1 MERSKFLRAL
11 GALLMILA
19 LVLPVAPVVASEDAP
34 VAMDD
39 QGIELRA
46 AHLAPGF
53 DAADCA
59 RIVPEGQFKVFL
71 TVQSNTGVDIP
82 NGVGKINV
90 TQPNPTTGILDLV
103 ALPMNNGDL
112 EGRANDGTI
121 PGGCTPALPDGH
133 PNDMESPALASG
145 SAVSIL
151 LTAPG
156 FVPRT
161 ITSFVGPQGIGDLP
175 LAVLG
180 DPPALI
186 PQPPGGCVA
195 GDNAGC
201 LVSLGTFQ
209 LQPLAAPAQRG
220 VVAGSVFT
228 STGQPLDGAVV
239 VLADASG
246 QVHTRISGTDCGGAP
261 LPGTGFYCFSS
272 SRAGAIIA
280 APNTPPAPF
289 PSPNQGAVLDANGR
303 PVPEAF
309 DGLGLPIGPA
319 TIGVVNNQP
328 VNCPPAGAPANAA
341 CGFLIS
347 TVTVNVAAGTVTGQD
362 IPLGNK
368 FTPSRA
374 AAGAGAVGYVQN
386 LTGRGVG
393 GVTVFACPGADVAN
407 CGVPSAGIPLGVLPA
422 VPAPGTL
429 TAVTTPETGLWVM
442 EGLTP
447 ATAYT
452 FSIAGPGINPGT
464 VTANR
469 IVGANVRPVRILG
482 GVATTAITRT
492 TGAAG
497 TWIDPNWIVAQ
508 GGFALQQPLPPSG
521 GGTIRGQVTDSQG
534 APFTGPGA
542 VAILWRRTD
551 RKIVAATDAGPNV
564 PTMPQFNRNVLNFP
578 EPPVVRASPI
588 DANGVYCFGAG
599 CPALIAANVQPP
611 LVPDEYLVT
620 ILDERAIPACTIG
633 FLAPAGGIP
642 PAPCGNLPAT
652 SPPILLT
659 ANAIVPPVNFTLVP
673 ALAPGSPPPS
683 PLSGGTVNV
692 FGFAWDMSVP
702 GGRPIQGLSVYA
714 VPVGPAF
721 PPPSF
726 AGGLVPDIPTVAA
739 LNTTPIIFSGP
750 PWVTGSAGG
759 TTGPILSSVRTPVP
773 GGYVVPPFPNSDPTG
788 RWEVDGLAIGQRYLM
803 IVELPQ
809 GYNQC
814 APGYHDLDVN
824 SAAVTPLFSPF
835 GGFNTTPSTVYRCA
849 TDLGVIGVSGPTAGL
864 AAGLTAGQ
872 VLTTPWIYG
881 GTFGFSAQNLEPIEP
896 GEIDRRLEQVIP
908 LVSNGGPP
916 AAMGGVDIQ
925 TMEIYVTNA
934 GPMRTIAEVRFYASD
949 GKGSAAVLAG
959 TQQADLVPGG
969 GRVFRAPEMPGG
981 FVGWAGIWSF
991 DADGPAQIFG
1001 QSSLVAVVNTSVRSA
1016 GDAMTESSGLSREEF
1031 VFPQALASVPL
1042 IYRGYGGTENK
1053 WGTLLTITNM
1063 GRAGNV
1069 VLQLQTADRAGRG
1082 EARRCAPCL
1091 ITKYVNAGGQINI
1104 NFGANDD
1111 PDISMLPDGT
1121 TFTAT
1126 LTAGGPVAV
1135 FPGVFPGAVA
1145 PILTTGYTIQTIH
1158 YTPQGRMATSGR
1170 GQQRFGTS
1178 AGQGSAQLENTG
1190 GLFAPLVFNN
1200 SNRWDSGLVI
1210 AGAQTSGSQAA
1221 VLTVTFYKEDGE
1233 FVCDVSDRVSS
1244 SSPIW
1249 YLYLPALQCI
1259 PPNYRGTAVIRSTI
1273 GSSTDQPFVQ
1283 IPPSI
1288 YGVVQHVNY
1297 DRNAA
1302 IAYDM
1307 IGAATAGLRTDAL
1320 GELPCVSLGYVTCAW
1335 VADFKKSGSI
1345 NAEGNI
1351 GMQTGIRIMNVDP
1364 LLTGAPAGVT
1374 VNYIDNSGVIWSE
1387 GTEQF
1392 VVPVFGT
1399 HTIFPLYNG
1408 RLPDFFRGT
1417 ARITSAQNSIVVIA
1431 NVVDYAV
1438 NGRDAA
1444 GAYNAQYNSGRT
1456 Y

>member
-19 LVLPVAPVVASEDAP
+19 IVLPVAPVVASEDAP
-34 VAMDD
+34 AAMDD
-39 QGIELRA
+39 QGVELQA
-46 AHLAPGF
+46 SHLSAGF
-53 DAADCA
+53 DNAECA
-59 RIVPEGQFKVFL
+59 RIVPDGQIKLFL

-82 NGVGKINV
+82 NGVGKVLARPPGNADPAQL
-90 TQPNPTTGILDLV
+90 T
-103 ALPMNNGDL
+103 AFPMNNGDL
-112 EGRANDGTI
+112 EGRANDGNL

-133 PNDMESPALASG
+133 PNDMESPALDSG
-145 SAVSIL
+145 AAVSIL

-156 FVPRT
+156 FVPRV
-161 ITSFVGPQGIGDLP
+161 ITSFTLPGFGDVP
-175 LAVLG
+175 IAVLA
-180 DPPALI
+180 DTALLGLL
-186 PQPPGGCVA
+186 PTGCQL
-195 GDNAGC
+195 GDNSGC
-201 LVSLGTFQ
+201 LISLGTFQ

-228 STGQPLDGAVV
+228 STGQPLDGSVV
-239 VLADASG
+239 VLVDASG
-246 QVHTRISGTDCGGAP
+246 QVHTRRSGTDCAGAP

-272 SRAGAIIA
+272 SRAGALVGNPVTGSQI
-280 APNTPPAPF
+280 PGFPF
-289 PSPNQGAVLDANGR
+289 PSPNQGAVLDANGN
-303 PVPEAF
+303 PVASAF
-309 DGLGLPIGPA
+309 DGLGLPVGPA

-368 FTPSRA
+368 FTPARA
-374 AAGAGAVGYVQN
+374 AVGAGAVGYVQN

-393 GVTVFACPGADVAN
+393 GITVFACPGADVAG
-407 CGVPSAGIPLGVLPA
+407 CGVAPVGFPAGVLP
-422 VPAPGTL
+422 PTPTTLGTL
-429 TAVTTPETGLWVM
+429 TAVTTPDTGLWVM
-442 EGLTP
+442 ENLTP
-447 ATAYT
+447 GVAYT
-452 FSIAGPGINPGT
+452 FAIAGPGINPGT
-464 VTANR
+464 VSANQ
-469 IVGANVRPVRILG
+469 IVGANVRPVRIVG
-482 GVATTAITRT
+482 GVATTSITRT

-508 GGFALQQPLPPSG
+508 GGFPLQQPLPPTGAGS
-521 GGTIRGQVTDSQG
+521 IRGQVTDSQG

-564 PTMPQFNRNVLNFP
+564 PTIPAFNRNVIQFP

-588 DANGVYCFGAG
+588 DANGIYCFGAG
-599 CPALIAANVQPP
+599 CPALIAANLQPP

-620 ILDERAIPACTIG
+620 ILDERALPACTAG

-642 PAPCGNLPAT
+642 PAPCGMLPAT

-659 ANAIVPPVNFTLVP
+659 ANSIVPPVNFTLVP
-673 ALAPGSPPPS
+673 ALAPGSPPPG
-683 PLSGGTVNV
+683 PLGLGTVNV

-702 GGRPIQGLSVYA
+702 GGRPIQGLTVYA
-714 VPVGPAF
+714 VPVGPAI

-726 AGGLVPDIPTVAA
+726 AGGLVPDIPTIAA
-739 LNTTPIIFSGP
+739 LNTTPIIFAGP
-750 PWVTGSAGG
+750 PWVTGSGAVN
-759 TTGPILSSVRTPVP
+759 GPILSSVRTPVP

-788 RWEVDGLAIGQRYLM
+788 RWEVDGLAFGQRYLL

-814 APGYHDLDVN
+814 APGMFDLDTN
-824 SAAVTPLFSPF
+824 SQGITPLLSPF
-835 GGFNTTPSTVYRCA
+835 GGFSTVPSTVLRCV
-849 TDLGVIGVSGPTAGL
+849 TDLGAVGVSGPTAGL
-864 AAGLTAGQ
+864 AGALAGG
-872 VLTTPWIYG
+872 VVVTTPWIYG

-969 GRVFRAPEMPGG
+969 GRAFRAPEMPGG
-981 FVGWAGIWSF
+981 FVGWAGIWTF

-1001 QSSLVAVVNTSVRSA
+1001 ESSLVAVVNTSVRSA
-1016 GDAMTESSGLSREEF
+1016 GDAMTESAGVSREEF
-1031 VFPQALASVPL
+1031 VFPQAQTSLPL
-1042 IYRGYGGTENK
+1042 IYRNYGGTENK
-1053 WGTLLTITNM
+1053 WSTLMTITNM

-1069 VLQLQTADRAGRG
+1069 VLQLTTADRTGRDD
-1082 EARRCAPCL
+1082 ARRCQPCL

-1104 NFGANDD
+1104 NFGADDD
-1111 PDISMLPDGT
+1111 PDISMLPFT

-1126 LTAGGPVAV
+1126 LTAGGPQAQI
-1135 FPGVFPGAVA
+1135 PGVLPGTVA
-1145 PILTTGYTIQTIH
+1145 PILTNGYVAQTIH
-1158 YTPQGRMATSGR
+1158 FTQLGRMATSGR
-1170 GQQRFGTS
+1170 GMQRLGTS
-1178 AGQGSAQLENTG
+1178 AGAGSPMGENTG

-1221 VLTVTFYKEDGE
+1221 VLTVTFFKEDGE

-1259 PPNYRGTAVIRSTI
+1259 PPNYRGTVAIRATQ
-1273 GSSTDQPFVQ
+1273 GSSSDAPFSSLA
-1283 IPPSI
+1283 PTI

-1302 IAYDM
+1302 MAYDM
-1307 IGAATAGLRTDAL
+1307 IGQSTAALRTDSL
-1320 GELPCVSLGYVTCAW
+1320 GELPCTSLGYVTCAW

-1374 VNYIDNSGVIWSE
+1374 INYIDSSGVIWSE

-1392 VVPVFGT
+1392 VVPPMGT
-1399 HTIFPLYNG
+1399 HTVFPLYNG

-1417 ARITSAQNSIVVIA
+1417 ARVTSAQNSIVVIA
-1431 NVVDYAV
+1431 NVVDYAI

-1444 GAYNAQYNSGRT
+1444 GSYNAQYNSGRT